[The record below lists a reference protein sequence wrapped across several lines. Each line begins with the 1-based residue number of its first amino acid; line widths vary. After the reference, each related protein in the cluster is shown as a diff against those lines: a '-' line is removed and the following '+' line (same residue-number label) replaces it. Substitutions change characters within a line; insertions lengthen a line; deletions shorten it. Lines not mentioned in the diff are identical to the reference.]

1 MSSTIQIL
9 IADDEDK
16 MRRLVG
22 DFLKREAVYRI
33 GGKRRRTGR

>member
-22 DFLKREAVYRI
+22 DFLKREGYTLSLI
-33 GGKRRRTGR
+33 HI